1 MSTLSF
7 SRTSSFNTTENGN
20 LFNNLCETA
29 IEEFLQESDT
39 LKYADNPFVQYVS
52 HRKEQIE
59 KCREV
64 EHDDPIQETQQC
76 IREVEQKWTGSKAHH
91 LREKINPFVESITAL
106 TKSCE
111 NILQPAPF
119 GVAIAV
125 SGFRIILELATKA
138 HGAVEDILNVLED
151 VSPLLDCYK
160 MTAMSQQSSPQIS
173 KAIKNSYK
181 NILQFWAYSARVLSK
196 SYTRV
201 TLSSAIRPFKQEIQ
215 TFRDKFHRDSKQV
228 SQLLIASLAI
238 ERAREKQ
245 ERIRD
250 EILRWI
256 RGGEKAE
263 SFDADKDLESRNMS
277 RTEGTCTWLFE
288 RQEFKDWRDAKNNS
302 VLWYNGPPG
311 SGKSVL
317 ASAVINHLQ
326 EQPESEVVHF
336 FYSFRAASK
345 RQETCGLRSI
355 ALQLLS
361 KLDVASNPLKA
372 EYERAKKTCKHELT
386 NNDGEVMVKI
396 LRTLLNHSRFAQI
409 YVVLDGL
416 DECSVRTHGNPLFH
430 SLQQLLNLDTLGTV
444 KWFLTSRDVPEIRS
458 VKDAFKAVE
467 IRQNL
472 TDTSKDIRVF
482 LDAQRICPAHDEPW
496 FDTDE
501 HNFLYAALICE
512 IAKNKAYRTK
522 QGTIDALQSFPR
534 GLEDCYIKSLARIAG
549 LPYHKQDL
557 AMRTFRI
564 LTLSEK
570 ELTLLELIDALN
582 PYTDP
587 VNDDIKSKEDAFHV
601 YDRVKDVCS
610 PLITMED
617 TNGSQK
623 ISLCH
628 KSVKDFFI
636 DPKNKKRIEEYL
648 PDFFIDETKALE
660 ELGVSCIEYLS
671 EERYKDPSDLKAL
684 VTRSDSSYS
693 NAFLRYAAVFW
704 HMHLQNIIPSS
715 ETLKIVEDFLKSPAF
730 WTCIYVQS
738 HAAPHLFARYK
749 RETSDDYKQIIGTIP
764 NASLQFGLPLPPWEE
779 ASSSAD
785 YMSLDR
791 SFCAFVLDWGELLTK
806 NPDQLHHAVPLT
818 LYKPSCH
825 LKAPNGLQKVHVKY
839 VAKLLESTT
848 EMRVLESSFS
858 STGKKRGKTLQLRI
872 IRETS
877 LTPHR
882 RVKVNQVDVFSRSKS
897 DQNRNVIFDSMAPDG
912 EWITTIARDSKKG
925 NSFLQSWNVNSRDLS
940 ITRWLL
946 DSGSGNRVDE
956 APPQIY
962 RALDLGLESKGQ
974 WNLIQL
980 DVATQPTRKDSDS
993 TTRLFYFRKGKCL
1006 VHHHERARSPA
1017 NVIISNSGSQDSSSD
1032 SDGDSGWTSD
1042 SGDDSD
1048 SSDTYSIN
1056 GGRKGSQET
1065 SDNLHG
1071 EHREPMTEC
1080 LIMAT
1085 DFGRPVW
1092 RPIKTD
1098 RLSWAR
1104 IIGARHPK
1112 LSIVAVSYKPG
1123 GVDLLNDETGSSTS
1137 LEITEEAKD
1146 QGGKPVAMSREMQF
1160 SPCGNFLTLLSISL
1174 YQKNTCAE
1182 CQVVVSSLAFGQ
1194 TASGYSLQ
1202 TRKNCTLASLSYRF
1216 QGKVHELPRPYIITN
1231 WTAEYVVLALPPLTY
1246 CPKIIRI
1253 SLSPPA
1259 DQANTAESLPTRTST
1274 LSYPVFFPKSTI
1286 SRDPHIM
1293 YGDGGLPQKDSY
1305 LYLVLD
1311 TPDPSSSC
1319 TESTLRCGP
1328 GHFRGL
1334 QCPASSCDYEE
1345 RGVNGPVVMGWKVL
1359 GRGKAGKADE
1369 SENYGPVS
1377 EEQLTWRE
1385 WSDEDEVSE
1394 DVKASR
1400 SATDE
1405 YELLRGDF
1413 VGETYSV
1420 PIRSGLNWTKEGVL
1434 SC

>member
-20 LFNNLCETA
+20 LFNTLCETA
-29 IEEFLQESDT
+29 IYEFLQDPET
-39 LKYADNPFVQYVS
+39 LKLADNPFVQYVS

-59 KCREV
+59 KCRDE
-64 EHDDPIQETQQC
+64 ELNDPIEETQRC

-91 LREKINPFVESITAL
+91 LLEKVNPFVESITAL

-111 NILQPAPF
+111 NLLQPAPF

-125 SGFRIILELATKA
+125 SGFRIVLELATKA
-138 HGAVEDILNVLED
+138 HGAVEDILNVLEE

-160 MTAMSQQSSPQIS
+160 MTAMSQQSSLQIS
-173 KAIKNSYK
+173 KAIKKSYK

-215 TFRDKFHRDSKQV
+215 TFREKFREDSKQV
-228 SQLLIASLAI
+228 SQLLIASMAI

-245 ERIRD
+245 ERTRD

-256 RGGEKAE
+256 RGGEKAD
-263 SFDADKDLESRNMS
+263 SFDADKELELRNMC

-288 RQEFKDWRDAKNNS
+288 RQEFKDWRDAKKNS

-345 RQETCGLRSI
+345 RQEACGLRSI

-361 KLDVASNPLKA
+361 KVDVASNPLKA
-372 EYERAKKTCKHELT
+372 EYDRARKTCKHELT
-386 NNDGEVMVKI
+386 NNDGEVMVR
-396 LRTLLNHSRFAQI
+396 LLHVLLNHSRFPQV

-467 IRQNL
+467 LRPNL
-472 TDTSKDIRVF
+472 MDTSKDIRAF
-482 LDAQRICPAHDEPW
+482 LDAQRICPTHDEPY

-557 AMRTFRI
+557 AKRTFRI

-570 ELTLLELIDALN
+570 ELTLLELVDALQ
-582 PYTDP
+582 PYTNPSNEDTKP
-587 VNDDIKSKEDAFHV
+587 KEDALHV

-610 PLITMED
+610 PLITMD
-617 TNGSQK
+617 DINGSQK

-636 DPKNKKRIEEYL
+636 DPKNKKIIEKYL
-648 PDFFIDETKALE
+648 PGFFIDETKALE

-671 EERYKDPSDLKAL
+671 EERYQHPSDLKAL
-684 VTRSDSSYS
+684 VTKSDISYS

-704 HMHLQNIIPSS
+704 HMHMQYITPSS
-715 ETLKIVEDFLKSPAF
+715 ETLKTVEEFLKSPAF

-749 RETSDDYKQIIGTIP
+749 RETSHYKPMLGTIP
-764 NASLQFGLPLPPWEE
+764 NAALQFGLPLPPWKED
-779 ASSSAD
+779 SSSAN
-785 YMSLDR
+785 YVSLDH

-825 LKAPNGLQKVHVKY
+825 LKAPSGLQKVHIKY

-858 STGKKRGKTLQLRI
+858 SAGKKRGKTLQLRI
-872 IRETS
+872 IREEG
-877 LTPHR
+877 LMPHR

-897 DQNRNVIFDSMAPDG
+897 AENKELVLDSAAPDS
-912 EWITTIARDSKKG
+912 EWITTIARGSKG
-925 NSFLQSWNVNSRDLS
+925 SSFLQSWKVNNRDLS
-940 ITRWLL
+940 ITRCLL
-946 DSGSGNRVDE
+946 DGGSGSRVDQ
-956 APPQIY
+956 APPHVF
-962 RALDLGLESKGQ
+962 RDLDLGLEGKGQ
-974 WNLIQL
+974 WNLMQL
-980 DVATQPTRKDSDS
+980 DVVTQPTRKDSDS
-993 TTRLFYFRKGKCL
+993 MTRLFYFRKGQCL
-1006 VHHHERARSPA
+1006 VHHHERAKSQD
-1017 NVIISNSGSQDSSSD
+1017 NVIANHSDSQDSNSDSDDDSGWSSD
-1032 SDGDSGWTSD
+1032 SD
-1042 SGDDSD
+1042 DDSD
-1048 SSDTYSIN
+1048 SSDTQSNN
-1056 GGRKGSQET
+1056 GGRHGGQEI
-1065 SDNLHG
+1065 SDVPHG
-1071 EHREPMTEC
+1071 ERNEPMTEC
-1080 LIMAT
+1080 LIVAH

-1092 RPIKTD
+1092 HPIQTD
-1098 RLSWAR
+1098 RLSWSR
-1104 IIGARHPK
+1104 IIGARHPT
-1112 LSIVAVSYKPG
+1112 LPIIAVSYKSG
-1123 GVDLLNDETGSSTS
+1123 GVDLLNAETGSSTS
-1137 LEITEEAKD
+1137 LEITEDWKNQAL
-1146 QGGKPVAMSREMQF
+1146 KPVAMSREVQF
-1160 SPCGNFLTLLSISL
+1160 SPCGNFLTLLSIRF
-1174 YQKNTCAE
+1174 YQKEACAE
-1182 CQVVVSSLAFGQ
+1182 CQVVVSCFGFVE
-1194 TASGYSLQ
+1194 TASGHSLQ
-1202 TRKNCTLASLSYRF
+1202 SCKNDTLASFSYRF
-1216 QGKVHELPRPYIITN
+1216 LGNVDELPRPYIMTN
-1231 WTAEYVVLALPPLTY
+1231 WTAEHVVLALPPLTY
-1246 CPKIIRI
+1246 SPKIIRI
-1253 SLSPPA
+1253 PLSPLQ
-1259 DQANTAESLPTRTST
+1259 DQAGTRRDSPLRTST
-1274 LSYPVFFPKSTI
+1274 LTHSVFFPQSTI

-1293 YGDGGLPQKDSY
+1293 YGDGGTPEKDSY

-1319 TESTLRCGP
+1319 AESTLRCGP

-1334 QCPASSCDYEE
+1334 EFRASACDDKK
-1345 RGVNGPVVMGWKVL
+1345 RGVNGPVVMGWKL
-1359 GRGKAGKADE
+1359 SGTGKVGKIRDGEDGGDAP
-1369 SENYGPVS
+1369 G
-1377 EEQLTWRE
+1377 EQLTWRE
-1385 WSDEDEVSE
+1385 WSNEDEVSE

-1400 SATDE
+1400 SDTDE
-1405 YELLRGDF
+1405 YMLLRGDF

>member
-20 LFNNLCETA
+20 LFNILCETA
-29 IEEFLQESDT
+29 IKEFLEDPET
-39 LKYADNPFVQYVS
+39 LKLVDNPFVQYVS

-59 KCREV
+59 ECKDE
-64 EHDDPIQETQQC
+64 EHNDPIEETQQC
-76 IREVEQKWTGSKAHH
+76 IREVEQKWTGSKAHY
-91 LREKINPFVESITAL
+91 LREKINPFVESVTAL

-111 NILQPAPF
+111 NVLQPAPF

-138 HGAVEDILNVLED
+138 HGAVEDILNVLEEI
-151 VSPLLDCYK
+151 SPLLDCYK

-173 KAIKNSYK
+173 KAIKKSYK
-181 NILQFWAYSARVLSK
+181 NILQFWAYSAKVLSK

-215 TFRDKFHRDSKQV
+215 TFRERFREDSKQV
-228 SQLLIASLAI
+228 SQLLIASMAI

-245 ERIRD
+245 ERTRD

-263 SFDADKDLESRNMS
+263 SFDADKDLELRNMS
-277 RTEGTCTWLFE
+277 RTDGTCTWIFE
-288 RQEFKDWRDAKNNS
+288 RQEFKDWRDAKKNS

-326 EQPESEVVHF
+326 EHPESEVVHF

-386 NNDGEVMVKI
+386 NNDGEVMVKL
-396 LRTLLNHSRFAQI
+396 LRALLNHSHFPQV

-416 DECSVRTHGNPLFH
+416 DECSVRAHGDPLFY

-467 IRQNL
+467 IRPNL
-472 TDTSKDIRVF
+472 TDTSKDIRAF
-482 LDAQRICPAHDEPW
+482 LDAQRICPIHDEPW
-496 FDTDE
+496 FDTAE
-501 HNFLYAALICE
+501 HNFLYAVLICE

-522 QGTIDALQSFPR
+522 QGTIVALQSFPR

-557 AMRTFRI
+557 AKRTFR
-564 LTLSEK
+564 LLALSEK

-582 PYTDP
+582 PYTNP
-587 VNDDIKSKEDAFHV
+587 ANDDVKSKEDALHV

-617 TNGSQK
+617 MNGSQK

-636 DPKNKKRIEEYL
+636 DPKNKNRIEEYL
-648 PDFFIDETKALE
+648 PDFFIDERKAVE

-671 EERYKDPSDLKAL
+671 EEPYQDPSDLKPL
-684 VTRSDSSYS
+684 VTRSESSYS

-704 HMHLQNIIPSS
+704 HMHMQDITPSS
-715 ETLKIVEDFLKSPAF
+715 ETLKVVEDFLKSPAF

-749 RETSDDYKQIIGTIP
+749 RETSNDYKMILGTIP
-764 NASLQFGLPLPPWEE
+764 NAALQFGLPLPPWKED
-779 ASSSAD
+779 SSSAD
-785 YMSLDR
+785 YVSLDR
-791 SFCAFVLDWGELLTK
+791 SFCSFVLDWGELLTK

-825 LKAPNGLQKVHVKY
+825 LKAPNRLQKVHIKY

-848 EMRVLESSFS
+848 ELRVLESSFS

-872 IRETS
+872 IREDS

-897 DQNRNVIFDSMAPDG
+897 DQNREAIFDSLAPDS
-912 EWITTIARDSKKG
+912 EWITTIARDSKRG
-925 NSFLQSWNVNSRDLS
+925 DSFLQSWKVNSRDLS
-940 ITRWLL
+940 VTRRLL
-946 DSGSGNRVDE
+946 DGGSGNRVDQ
-956 APPQIY
+956 APPQVC
-962 RALDLGLESKGQ
+962 RDLDLGLEGKGQ
-974 WNLIQL
+974 WNLVQL
-980 DVATQPTRKDSDS
+980 DVTTQPTRKNSDS
-993 TTRLFYFRKGKCL
+993 TTRLFYFRKGQCL
-1006 VHHHERARSPA
+1006 VHHHERVESPNNA
-1017 NVIISNSGSQDSSSD
+1017 IVSNSDSQDSSSD
-1032 SDGDSGWTSD
+1032 SDSDSGWSSD
-1042 SGDDSD
+1042 SDDDSD
-1048 SSDTYSIN
+1048 SSDTHSIN
-1056 GGRKGSQET
+1056 GRRNGSREI

-1071 EHREPMTEC
+1071 ERKEPMTEC
-1080 LIMAT
+1080 LIMA
-1085 DFGRPVW
+1085 DDLGRPVW
-1092 RPIKTD
+1092 RPIRTD
-1098 RLSWAR
+1098 HLSWSR
-1104 IIGARHPK
+1104 IIGTRHPT
-1112 LSIVAVSYKPG
+1112 LPIVALSYKFG
-1123 GVDLLNDETGSSTS
+1123 GVDLLNDETGLSTS
-1137 LEITEEAKD
+1137 LEITEEGID
-1146 QGGKPVAMSREMQF
+1146 QGAKPVAMSREMQF
-1160 SPCGNFLTLLSISL
+1160 SSCGSFLTLLSISF
-1174 YQKNTCAE
+1174 YQKDTCAE
-1182 CQVVVSSLAFGQ
+1182 CQVVLSCFGFVQ
-1194 TASGYSLQ
+1194 TASGYSLK
-1202 TRKNCTLASLSYRF
+1202 THKNGTLASLSYRF
-1216 QGKVHELPRPYIITN
+1216 LGKVDELPRPYIMTN
-1231 WTAEYVVLALPPLTY
+1231 WTAEHVVLVLPPLTY
-1246 CPKIIRI
+1246 SPKIIRI
-1253 SLSPPA
+1253 SLSPPT
-1259 DQANTAESLPTRTST
+1259 DQASLPNDLPPRTST
-1274 LSYPVFFPKSTI
+1274 LSHPVFFPQSTI
-1286 SRDPHIM
+1286 FREPHIM
-1293 YGDGGLPQKDSY
+1293 YGDGGSPEKDSY

-1319 TESTLRCGP
+1319 TQSTLRCRP

-1334 QCPASSCDYEE
+1334 ECPTSSCDDKK
-1345 RGVNGPVVMGWKVL
+1345 RGVNGPVVMGWKIS
-1359 GRGKAGKADE
+1359 GSGKARKADQGE
-1369 SENYGPVS
+1369 DYGGVT
-1377 EEQLTWRE
+1377 EEQFEWRE

>member
-20 LFNNLCETA
+20 LFNTLCETA
-29 IEEFLQESDT
+29 IKEFLEDPET
-39 LKYADNPFVQYVS
+39 LKLSDNPFVQYVS
-52 HRKEQIE
+52 HRKEQTE
-59 KCREV
+59 KCRQE
-64 EHDDPIQETQQC
+64 EHNDPIEETQQC

-91 LREKINPFVESITAL
+91 LREKVNPFVESITAL

-111 NILQPAPF
+111 NLLQPAPF

-125 SGFRIILELATKA
+125 SGFRIVLELATKA
-138 HGAVEDILNVLED
+138 HGAVEDMVNVLEEI
-151 VSPLLDCYK
+151 SPLLDCYK
-160 MTAMSQQSSPQIS
+160 MTAISQQSSPQIS
-173 KAIKNSYK
+173 KAIKKSYK
-181 NILQFWAYSARVLSK
+181 NILQFWAYSAKVLSK

-215 TFRDKFHRDSKQV
+215 TFREKFREDSKQV
-228 SQLLIASLAI
+228 SQLLIASIAI

-245 ERIRD
+245 ERTRD

-263 SFDADKDLESRNMS
+263 SFDADKDLEMRNMS

-288 RQEFKDWRDAKNNS
+288 RQEFKDWRDAKKNS

-372 EYERAKKTCKHELT
+372 EYERARKTCKHELT
-386 NNDGEVMVKI
+386 NNDGEVMVRL
-396 LRTLLNHSRFAQI
+396 LRALLNHSRFAQV

-416 DECSVRTHGNPLFH
+416 DECSVRTHGNPLFY

-444 KWFLTSRDVPEIRS
+444 KWFLTSRDIPEIRS

-467 IRQNL
+467 IRPNL
-472 TDTSKDIRVF
+472 KDTSKDIRAF
-482 LDAQRICPAHDEPW
+482 LDAQSICPAHDEPY

-512 IAKNKAYRTK
+512 IAKNKHYRTK

-549 LPYHKQDL
+549 LPFHKQDL
-557 AMRTFRI
+557 AKRTFRI

-570 ELTLLELIDALN
+570 ELTLLELIDGLN

-587 VNDDIKSKEDAFHV
+587 ANDTIKPKEEALYF
-601 YDRVKDVCS
+601 YDKVKDVCS
-610 PLITMED
+610 LLITMED
-617 TNGSQK
+617 MNGSQK

-636 DPKNKKRIEEYL
+636 DPKNKEKIEEYL
-648 PDFFIDETKALE
+648 PDFFIDENKALE

-671 EERYKDPSDLKAL
+671 EERYRDPSDLKAL
-684 VTRSDSSYS
+684 VTRSDLSYS

-704 HMHLQNIIPSS
+704 HMHMQNIKPSS

-749 RETSDDYKQIIGTIP
+749 RETSNDYKQILGTIP
-764 NASLQFGLPLPPWEE
+764 NAELQFGLPLPPWKED
-779 ASSSAD
+779 SSSAD
-785 YMSLDR
+785 YLSLDR
-791 SFCAFVLDWGELLTK
+791 SFCSFALEWGELLVK

-825 LKAPNGLQKVHVKY
+825 LKPPSRLQKVHIKY

-848 EMRVLESSFS
+848 EVRVLESSFS

-872 IRETS
+872 IREDG

-882 RVKVNQVDVFSRSKS
+882 RVKVNQVDVFPRSKS
-897 DQNRNVIFDSMAPDG
+897 DQNREAIFDSLAPNS
-912 EWITTIARDSKKG
+912 EWITTIARDSKSG
-925 NSFLQSWNVNSRDLS
+925 DSFLQSWKVNNRDLS
-940 ITRWLL
+940 ITRCLL
-946 DSGSGNRVDE
+946 DGRSENRVDE
-956 APPQIY
+956 APPQVC
-962 RALDLGLESKGQ
+962 RDLDLGLEGKGH
-974 WNLIQL
+974 WNLVQL
-980 DVATQPTRKDSDS
+980 DVVTQPIRKDSDP
-993 TTRLFYFRKGKCL
+993 TTRLFYFRKGQCA
-1006 VHHHERARSPA
+1006 VHHHERAKSPN
-1017 NVIISNSGSQDSSSD
+1017 NVIVSSSGSQDSSSD
-1032 SDGDSGWTSD
+1032 SDGESGWSSD
-1042 SGDDSD
+1042 SDDESD
-1048 SSDTYSIN
+1048 PSDTHSIN
-1056 GGRKGSQET
+1056 GERNGSQEG
-1065 SDNLHG
+1065 SDNLH
-1071 EHREPMTEC
+1071 EERKEPVTEC
-1080 LIMAT
+1080 LIMAN

-1092 RPIKTD
+1092 RPIKTG
-1098 RLSWAR
+1098 RFSWSR
-1104 IIGARHPK
+1104 IIGTRHPT
-1112 LSIVAVSYKPG
+1112 LPIVAVSYKFG
-1123 GVDLLNDETGSSTS
+1123 AVDLLNDETGCSTS
-1137 LEITEEAKD
+1137 LDITEEGNNPGA
-1146 QGGKPVAMSREMQF
+1146 KPVATSREVQF
-1160 SPCGNFLTLLSISL
+1160 SPCGNYLTLLSVTL
-1174 YQKNTCAE
+1174 YQKDACAD
-1182 CQVVVSSLAFGQ
+1182 CQVVLSCFGFVE

-1202 TRKNCTLASLSYRF
+1202 TRKNGTLARFSYRF
-1216 QGKVHELPRPYIITN
+1216 LGNVDELPRPYIMTN
-1231 WTAEYVVLALPPLTY
+1231 WTAEHVVLALPPLTY
-1246 CPKIIRI
+1246 SPKIIRI
-1253 SLSPPA
+1253 SLSPPT
-1259 DQANTAESLPTRTST
+1259 DQINTPESFLTRTST
-1274 LSYPVFFPKSTI
+1274 LSHPVFFPQSTFF
-1286 SRDPHIM
+1286 RGPHIM
-1293 YGDGGLPQKDSY
+1293 YGDGGSPEKDSY

-1311 TPDPSSSC
+1311 TPQPSSSC
-1319 TESTLRCGP
+1319 SESTLRCRP
-1328 GHFRGL
+1328 GHFRGVA
-1334 QCPASSCDYEE
+1334 CPASSSDDKRRE
-1345 RGVNGPVVMGWKVL
+1345 VNGPVVMGWKVL
-1359 GRGKAGKADE
+1359 GRGKTRKADE
-1369 SENYGPVS
+1369 VEDYGDTS
-1377 EEQLTWRE
+1377 EEQLAWRE
-1385 WSDEDEVSE
+1385 WNDEDGLSE